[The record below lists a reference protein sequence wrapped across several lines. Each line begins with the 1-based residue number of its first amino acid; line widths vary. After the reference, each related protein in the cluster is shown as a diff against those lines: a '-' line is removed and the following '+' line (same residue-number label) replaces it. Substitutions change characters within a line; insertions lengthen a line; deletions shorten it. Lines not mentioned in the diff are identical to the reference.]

1 MTAVNPLAIER
12 DRQQK
17 SRGSAIASAVT
28 VAGVEAALT
37 RYSRLMRIS
46 TRHRAEQRAFTLLE
60 LLTVVTIVGVLATL
74 GLVSYRRFIT
84 SSKSSEAIYMVGS
97 IRAAQESYRA
107 ETLSYLDVSAG
118 FNEYFPTSSVGAKKT
133 GWDAAAHKDYTRWRQ
148 LGARPDGA
156 VYYGYLVGAGVAGA
170 APPALHLANKPTW
183 ATTTEPWYVIEAKGD
198 VDGNGI
204 FSWVAG
210 SSFTGEIYLE
220 NQGQ

>member
-1 MTAVNPLAIER
+1 
-12 DRQQK
+12 
-17 SRGSAIASAVT
+17 
-28 VAGVEAALT
+28 
-37 RYSRLMRIS
+37 MRIS
-46 TRHRAEQRAFTLLE
+46 THHHAEQRAFTLLE
-60 LLTVVTIVGVLATL
+60 LLTVVAIVGVLATL

-84 SSKSSEAIYMVGS
+84 SSKSSEAIYMVGA

-118 FNEYFPTSSVGAKKT
+118 FNEYFPTGTLGNFKT
-133 GWDAAAHKDYTRWRQ
+133 GWDASAHKDYTRWRQ

-156 VYYGYLVGAGVAGA
+156 VYYGYLVGAGGAGT

-198 VDGNGI
+198 VDGNGVY
-204 FSWVAG
+204 SWVAG